1 MDMEARGHGHGH
13 EQFDIPVPR
22 DGGVADLL
30 AEASRA
36 DRRFVAVVCESVDRL
51 ARITYFG
58 TKIEYELEQAGVAL
72 LAADE
77 GITADAVPGLVAGPR
92 RRRATPILTRRV
104 KQAISEW
111 YVVNMLELSWDGLVT
126 HTDQGWNIGKP
137 PYGYQVQVHKH
148 PVPAKAADGKVK
160 RRLVA
165 DPLRGPVVT
174 QIFIWRAT
182 EKLSYDKIAER
193 LNLDLDRYPPP
204 QPILGRGRRAVGRWT
219 AGSVREILADP
230 KYTGH
235 MVWNR
240 RRRNRPERGA
250 PGKVNAPAEWVWSG
264 KPTHEPLT
272 TRRLFDAGT
281 VTGKANRGSRQ
292 GSAPNRHPDTK
303 RTYRLRSYVICE
315 MCGRRMYGK
324 TRRQGRE
331 YSYFTCDVEPR
342 RHAGAAWYSIHP
354 KRLWVREAKL
364 LNARR
369 RLLRPARLRPPQAGA
384 ARPGQGRAGSSRPER
399 RPTPSA
405 RRQDQGP
412 GAQTSQSRQGTAV
425 GAEHR

>member
-1 MDMEARGHGHGH
+1 MPPADDGTQPSVFSWLQSVAIDHQPADADTGPVMVPVAFAARVSDEDNQDPTLSIPRQLARCRHALPDGFVIVAHFYDVESGRMDMEARGHGHGH

-219 AGSVREILADP
+219 AGSVREILANP

-240 RRRNRPERGA
+240 RRRNRPER
-250 PGKVNAPAEWVWSG
+250 
-264 KPTHEPLT
+264 
-272 TRRLFDAGT
+272 
-281 VTGKANRGSRQ
+281 
-292 GSAPNRHPDTK
+292 
-303 RTYRLRSYVICE
+303 
-315 MCGRRMYGK
+315 
-324 TRRQGRE
+324 
-331 YSYFTCDVEPR
+331 
-342 RHAGAAWYSIHP
+342 
-354 KRLWVREAKL
+354 
-364 LNARR
+364 
-369 RLLRPARLRPPQAGA
+369 
-384 ARPGQGRAGSSRPER
+384 ARPGR
-399 RPTPSA
+399 
-405 RRQDQGP
+405 
-412 GAQTSQSRQGTAV
+412 
-425 GAEHR
+425 